1 MDIQIE
7 KLKQLSDIFPD
18 ISVIFDV
25 NFLSIREAVSSS
37 KSQTITEIARIKN
50 QMEVERI
57 RRENYIRA
65 ENDRI
70 RREEELRR
78 AR

>member
-18 ISVIFDV
+18 ISVTFDI

-37 KSQTITEIARIKN
+37 KSQAITEIARIKN